1 MLAYVR
7 PLLRMFILFALVL
20 TAVFVAKPARAS
32 AYQDCC
38 QTCDSRYQSCLSG
51 CTTNI
56 CRRSCQIQLGKCIEV
71 CPACQF

>member
-1 MLAYVR
+1 MLAYVK
-7 PLLRMFILFALVL
+7 PLLRMVILFAFVL
-20 TAVFVAKPARAS
+20 TAVLLVKPTPAS

-38 QTCDSRYQSCLSG
+38 QTCDNRYSACLSA

-56 CRRSCQIQLGKCIEV
+56 CRNSCRIQLGKCIEV